1 MNERMKWNITK
12 GFLGGILMMLEEDDK
27 QGLLDYDEMMIE
39 LKELGA
45 YSLTHA
51 DVLYSAKGLR
61 LLSLAAFFGMP
72 FADESFGFSR
82 NAWRR
87 DKLSECSLGYQPTG
101 DITKWFPR
109 EKERNQND
117 DGERQ

>member
-1 MNERMKWNITK
+1 MI
-12 GFLGGILMMLEEDDK
+12 LEEDDRR
-27 QGLLDYDEMMIE
+27 GLLDYDEMIIE

-45 YSLTHA
+45 YSLTHS
-51 DVLYSAKGLR
+51 DIIYSAKGLR

-72 FADESFGFSR
+72 FAGDEFDFSR

-87 DKLSECSLGYQPTG
+87 DKLSALSLEHRPTG
-101 DITKWFPR
+101 NISKWFPAER
-109 EKERNQND
+109 GRKENN

>member
-12 GFLGGILMMLEEDDK
+12 GFLGGILMMLEEDDGR
-27 QGLLDYDEMMIE
+27 GLLNYDEMMIE

-51 DVLYSAKGLR
+51 DILYSAKGLR
-61 LLSLAAFFGMP
+61 LFSLAAFFGMP
-72 FADESFGFSR
+72 FADESFDFSR

-87 DKLSECSLGYQPTG
+87 NKLTGRALEYQPTG
-101 DITKWFPR
+101 DISKWFPK
-109 EKERNQND
+109 EIERNENG

>member
-12 GFLGGILMMLEEDDK
+12 GFLGVVLMMLEEDDK
-27 QGLLDYDEMMIE
+27 CGLLDYDEMMIE

-51 DVLYSAKGLR
+51 DILYSAKGLR

-72 FADESFGFSR
+72 FADDSFDFSR

-87 DKLSECSLGYQPTG
+87 DKLSARSLDYQPTG
-101 DITKWFPR
+101 DISKWFPS
-109 EKERNQND
+109 KCGQNENVA
-117 DGERQ
+117 GERQ

>member
-1 MNERMKWNITK
+1 MNETMKWNITK
-12 GFLGGILMMLEEDDK
+12 GFLGIVLMMLEEDDK
-27 QGLLDYDEMMIE
+27 RGLLNYNEMIIE

-72 FADESFGFSR
+72 FAGDEFDFSR

-87 DKLSECSLGYQPTG
+87 DRLSARVLKYRATG
-101 DITKWFPR
+101 DISKWFPP
-109 EKERNQND
+109 ERGRNENSV
-117 DGERQ
+117 GERR

>member
-1 MNERMKWNITK
+1 MNETMKWNITK
-12 GFLGGILMMLEEDDK
+12 GFLGGILMLLEEDDRR
-27 QGLLDYDEMMIE
+27 GLLDYDEMMIE

-72 FADESFGFSR
+72 FAGDEFDFSR

-87 DKLSECSLGYQPTG
+87 DRLSARSLEYRATG
-101 DITKWFPR
+101 DISKWFSEGSGNNADYPAGR
-109 EKERNQND
+109 
-117 DGERQ
+117 